1 MMTDGNNQG
10 IQQTGG
16 SITAGALAV
25 GPGARAYNA
34 VSELR
39 GRGQDEVAQRL
50 EELVRQLE
58 AHADQVPDIDD
69 LREATGNVADELAK
83 EKPNKM
89 TVRAVLSGIADSVR
103 SVTGLATAADD
114 LLETVLAVF

>member
-1 MMTDGNNQG
+1 MMTNEPNQG
-10 IQQTGG
+10 VQISGG
-16 SITAGALAV
+16 SFTAGAAAV
-25 GPGARAYNA
+25 GPGARAYNVA
-34 VSELR
+34 SELR
-39 GRGQDEVAQRL
+39 GRGQDDVAQRL

-58 AHADQVPDIDD
+58 AHADEVPDVED
-69 LREATGNVADELAK
+69 LRGATATVADELAR

-114 LLETVLAVF
+114 LLETVQTVF

>member
-1 MMTDGNNQG
+1 MADPHNQG
-10 IQQTGG
+10 IQVTGG
-16 SITAGALAV
+16 SFTAGAVAV
-25 GPGARAYNA
+25 GPHARAYNVA
-34 VSELR
+34 DELR
-39 GRGQDEVAQRL
+39 DRGQDDVARRL

-58 AHADQVPDIDD
+58 AHADQVSDIDD
-69 LREATGNVADELAK
+69 LRGATRTVADELAK
-83 EKPNKM
+83 EKPNRT

>member
-10 IQQTGG
+10 IQQSGG
-16 SITAGALAV
+16 SITAGAMAV

-34 VSELR
+34 ASELR
-39 GRGQDEVAQRL
+39 GRGQEEVAQRL

-58 AHADQVPDIDD
+58 AHADQVPDIED
-69 LREATGNVADELAK
+69 LRGATGTVADELAK
-83 EKPNKM
+83 EKPNKT
-89 TVRAVLSGIADSVR
+89 TVRGVLSGIADSVR
-103 SVTGLATAADD
+103 SVTELATAADD